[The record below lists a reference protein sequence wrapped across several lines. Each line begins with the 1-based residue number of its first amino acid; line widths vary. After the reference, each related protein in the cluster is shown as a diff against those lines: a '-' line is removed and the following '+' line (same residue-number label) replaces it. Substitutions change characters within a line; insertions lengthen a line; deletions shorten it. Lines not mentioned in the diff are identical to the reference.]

1 MRIEPI
7 AVQEALDLGR
17 SLPYALVRALSEAAL
32 GPAPEAL
39 ELDELIEARFFGP
52 REEVRLFR
60 EEGALKA
67 VRLVPEAGDVT
78 LEERFPLTSPKFGGS
93 IEVSSVLEDDEDG
106 QYHIAC
112 TRLTGWKGGV

>member
-1 MRIEPI
+1 MRVDPIEI
-7 AVQEALDLGR
+7 QKAMDLGR
-17 SLPYALVRALSEAAL
+17 GLPYALVRTLSEVSL

-39 ELDELIEARFFGP
+39 ALDELIEARFFGP
-52 REEVRLFR
+52 QEEVRLFR

-78 LEERFPLTSPKFGGS
+78 LEERFALANPKFGGS
-93 IEVSSVLEDDEDG
+93 IEFSSVLKDDEDG

-112 TRLTGWKGGV
+112 THLTGWKGGA